1 VKRVLR
7 ILCALAVFISST
19 AYCLAFY
26 HAAFPHRVTVGYV
39 ISALI
44 FALVGVLS
52 FVAIYFILGL
62 SKA

>member
-1 VKRVLR
+1 MKRVLR

-19 AYCLAFY
+19 AYSIAFY
-26 HAAFPHRVTVGYV
+26 HAAFPHRVTPGYV

-44 FALVGVLS
+44 FAVIGILS
-52 FVAIYFILGL
+52 FVAIYFVLGT